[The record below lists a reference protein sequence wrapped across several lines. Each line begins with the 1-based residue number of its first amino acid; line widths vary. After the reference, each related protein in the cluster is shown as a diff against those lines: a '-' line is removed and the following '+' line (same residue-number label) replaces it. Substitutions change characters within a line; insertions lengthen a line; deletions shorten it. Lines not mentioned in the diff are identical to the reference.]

1 MSPDIRAVP
10 DKVDAG
16 KGRSETA
23 LMSGLIHF
31 ALSCPQSL
39 GPLVAEGAPSCPSPC
54 HLRVLDFLLLDQQK

>member
-16 KGRSETA
+16 KERSEIA

-31 ALSCPQSL
+31 ALSCPQCL
-39 GPLVAEGAPSCPSPC
+39 GLLVVEGAPSCPSPC
-54 HLRVLDFLLLDQQK
+54 CLHVLDFLLLDQQE